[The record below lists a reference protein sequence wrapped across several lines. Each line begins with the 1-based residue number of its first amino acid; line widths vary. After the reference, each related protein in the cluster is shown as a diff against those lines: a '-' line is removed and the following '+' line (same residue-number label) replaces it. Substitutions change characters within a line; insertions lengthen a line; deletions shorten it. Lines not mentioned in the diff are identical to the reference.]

1 MINIII
7 ANLIKLNCY
16 NIDDLIYE
24 TQINIIKCEYYNNDC
39 NNFKIKLNY
48 YYDIAE
54 KYCDY
59 TEKETC

>member
-39 NNFKIKLNY
+39 NNFKIKLNLQ
-48 YYDIAE
+48 
-54 KYCDY
+54 
-59 TEKETC
+59 

>member
-7 ANLIKLNCY
+7 ANLIKFNCY

-24 TQINIIKCEYYNNDC
+24 INLDIIKCEYHNNNCDYL
-39 NNFKIKLNY
+39 NIKLNY

-54 KYCDY
+54 KYCLY
-59 TEKETC
+59 LEKETC